1 MKKAR
6 ILLIFIAL
14 PFVSCQKASATSADL
29 LKALSAIL
37 KHEKDTSFTFPDS
50 QKAMMREVSHYEEN
64 AGTSASVVNDSTAEL
79 AYDTTASYCRNSGN
93 FSYVSGSDSSGQ
105 NYAHYL
111 YKAADGRY
119 LNPVVFSAQKTYT
132 VLEKA
137 DFDTQYAQMLSDT
150 KTPIEE
156 RAKEIYGWIEWTVNY
171 GMSSSSS
178 PFSFSG
184 MLSSKLILKPTPKWS
199 PKRNKGVLLAL
210 LPLLLASCASSGAS
224 SSSSIPYLL
233 SFAGTPPTTS
243 LTISPLKIMKK
254 TMTPKTTTMTK
265 KVVATVRRSASGT
278 CPPAFIAV

>member
-64 AGTSASVVNDSTAEL
+64 VGTLGSVVNDSTAEL

-184 MLSSKLILKPTPKWS
+184 MTCQNVSFSDITIHSEGNLAFTETLDMSAGGQNTHSVFTFEFASYLPKSFLQKGTPVSSGSASISTASDETTFSWGESTLIYPDLSSYS
-199 PKRNKGVLLAL
+199 
-210 LPLLLASCASSGAS
+210 LAS
-224 SSSSIPYLL
+224 P
-233 SFAGTPPTTS
+233 GT
-243 LTISPLKIMKK
+243 
-254 TMTPKTTTMTK
+254 
-265 KVVATVRRSASGT
+265 GG
-278 CPPAFIAV
+278 FF